1 MHGRN
6 PKLMTDLD
14 MARATGPQS
23 SRNLRRAV
31 SPDRHRLTV
40 APREAA
46 TMLGVD
52 VSFVYTWVRTGEL
65 AHFMAGRAIKIPVE
79 GLDEF
84 IRQKSGLTRQ
94 RTSASKINRVP

>member
-6 PKLMTDLD
+6 PFPMTDLD
-14 MARATGPQS
+14 MARATGPRT
-23 SRNLRRAV
+23 SRNLRHAL
-31 SPDRHRLTV
+31 SPERVRLTV

-52 VSFVYTWVRTGEL
+52 VSFVYNWVRAGEL
-65 AHFMAGRAIKIPVE
+65 PHFMAGRAIKIPIE

-94 RTSASKINRVP
+94 RTLASRINRVT